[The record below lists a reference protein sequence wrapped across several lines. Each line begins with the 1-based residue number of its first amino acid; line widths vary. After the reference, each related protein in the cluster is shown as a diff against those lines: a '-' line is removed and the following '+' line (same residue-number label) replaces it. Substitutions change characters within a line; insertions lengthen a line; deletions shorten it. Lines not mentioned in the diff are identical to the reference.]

1 MNSKLQS
8 MQHKSFLGDK
18 IYDEADKEANLQR
31 NSETQNSET
40 FRETLKPQKLWNTD
54 SWWFFYF
61 PFLGLI

>member
-31 NSETQNSET
+31 NSETT
-40 FRETLKPQKLWNTD
+40 ETLKHRFLMI
-54 SWWFFYF
+54 FLL
-61 PFLGLI
+61 PFSRSHIRLEES